1 MAPTVASNATVVKP
15 ASRFLEATMPQNP
28 ALKQFAQLPTQALS
42 SQTHRKALCYNK
54 LKNMLEVFPQTNP

>member
-42 SQTHRKALCYNK
+42 SQTPSQSALLQQIEKHAGSFFSN
-54 LKNMLEVFPQTNP
+54 